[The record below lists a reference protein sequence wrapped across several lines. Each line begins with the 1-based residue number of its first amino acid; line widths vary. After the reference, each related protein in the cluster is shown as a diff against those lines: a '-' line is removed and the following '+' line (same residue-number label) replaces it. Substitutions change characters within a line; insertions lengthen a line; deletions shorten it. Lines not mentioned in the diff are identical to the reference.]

1 MQLNPHQATLNLPS
15 SPTNGELAPSSG
27 ANSAALQMVDAIV
40 AHNAAGGV
48 EHPVTTYHL
57 FHAGMYHRTI
67 KVSKGTTL
75 VGALL
80 RRATTLVVSG
90 HAELLAAQPVTVNG
104 YAVLPGMPG
113 RQTAL
118 VALEDT
124 WFTMVVPT
132 EHTTVEAIDAEM
144 VGEGVVL
151 GAHRFDNVVIN
162 TGVSR

>member
-1 MQLNPHQATLNLPS
+1 MQLNPYQGPVNLPS
-15 SPTNGELAPSSG
+15 IPIGGELAPSPK
-27 ANSAALQMVDAIV
+27 ANATALEVMERIK
-40 AHNAAGGV
+40 AHNATGGV
-48 EHPVTTYHL
+48 ELPVTTHHL

-67 KVSKGTTL
+67 MVRKGTVL
-75 VGALL
+75 CGALL
-80 RRATTLVVSG
+80 RRATTLIVSG
-90 HAELLAAQPVTVNG
+90 HAEILADVSVVVEG

-118 VALEDT
+118 TAFEDT

-144 VGEGVVL
+144 VGDVPL

-162 TGVSR
+162 TGVPR